1 MISQINER
9 FPSIKIRLFS
19 DDAPT
24 HPFISDMQ
32 WLRVIIVQLLSNAAT
47 YAQRD
52 TIDLNTEYQYPA
64 FAPVPLASDSQ
75 QWLTIT
81 VSDQGVGINMREQW
95 NVFASFVQVDD
106 SLTRGHGGVGVG
118 LALIYDMVRR
128 LGGFVMMSSK
138 IGVGSTF
145 VVMIPGYQQESTGE

>member
-1 MISQINER
+1 
-9 FPSIKIRLFS
+9 
-19 DDAPT
+19 
-24 HPFISDMQ
+24 
-32 WLRVIIVQLLSNAAT
+32 
-47 YAQRD
+47 
-52 TIDLNTEYQYPA
+52 
-64 FAPVPLASDSQ
+64 
-75 QWLTIT
+75 

-95 NVFASFVQVDD
+95 NVFTSFVQVDD
-106 SLTRGHGGVGVG
+106 SLTRSHGGVGVG